1 MPLNKI
7 AAAIAE
13 VLPGDLSGDVRRNIN
28 AAVQAVLEKMDL
40 VTREELEVQEKVLL
54 RTREKLEALE
64 TRITELEQ
72 NTDPS
77 SD

>member
-1 MPLNKI
+1 MSLNKI

-13 VLPGDLSGDVRRNIN
+13 ALPGDMSGDVRRNIN

-40 VTREELEVQEKVLL
+40 VTREEIEVQEKILL

-64 TRITELEQ
+64 VRITELEQ
-72 NTDPS
+72 AKDPS

>member
-1 MPLNKI
+1 MSLNKI

-13 VLPGDLSGDVRRNIN
+13 ALPGDLSGDVRRNIN
-28 AAVQAVLEKMDL
+28 AAVQSVLEKMNL
-40 VTREELEVQEKVLL
+40 VTWEELEVQEKVLL

>member
-13 VLPGDLSGDVRRNIN
+13 ALPGNLPGEMRKNIN
-28 AAVQAVLEKMDL
+28 ATVQSVLEKMDI
-40 VTREELEVQEKVLL
+40 VTREELEIQEKVLL

-64 TRITELEQ
+64 VRISDLEKQ
-72 NTDPS
+72 LDS
-77 SD
+77 

>member
-1 MPLNKI
+1 MSLNKI

-13 VLPGDLSGDVRRNIN
+13 ALPGDLSGDVRRNIN
-28 AAVQAVLEKMDL
+28 AAVQVVLEKMDL

>member
-1 MPLNKI
+1 MSINKI

-13 VLPGDLSGDVRRNIN
+13 ALPGDLPGEMRKNIDT
-28 AAVQAVLEKMDL
+28 AVQSVLVKMDV

-64 TRITELEQ
+64 VRISDLEKTVDSEQ
-72 NTDPS
+72 D
-77 SD
+77 

>member
-1 MPLNKI
+1 MSINKI

-13 VLPGDLSGDVRRNIN
+13 ALPGDLPGEMRKNIN
-28 AAVQAVLEKMDL
+28 AAVQSVLEKMDI

-64 TRITELEQ
+64 VRISDLETQ
-72 NTDPS
+72 
-77 SD
+77 SDSEQD